1 MNEDEVWAAIDTQRL
16 RTVDLLESLSAE
28 AGHTLHSAT
37 ARRSATSPLT

>member
-28 AGHTLHSAT
+28 EWAHASSAT
-37 ARRSATSPLT
+37 AGRSATSPLT